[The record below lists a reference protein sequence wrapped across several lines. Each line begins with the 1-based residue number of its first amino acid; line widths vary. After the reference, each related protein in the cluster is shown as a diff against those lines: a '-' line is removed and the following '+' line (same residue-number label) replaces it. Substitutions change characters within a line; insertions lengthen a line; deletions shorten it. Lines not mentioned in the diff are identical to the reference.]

1 MIFNHLSKCL
11 NLCNL
16 RHNRLRPVELLVFLE
31 LIKVFFQTLLRF
43 HKFQVCSIF
52 KVLRCCPLA
61 EQLVYYISFI
71 SVCQEEIWSF
81 LKNFSEVSSQALCR
95 ATAWL
100 YYHIRTAVSIPFFNF
115 FRADF
120 QAAPLPKQWRYFTT
134 QKGRRQEVSV
144 QKSHFWQLA
153 QFDSGFLAFL
163 TAGCGGLVQ
172 TVIRDCTCCK
182 TSLSG
187 QLLTHPF

>member
-115 FRADF
+115 FQADF
-120 QAAPLPKQWRYFTT
+120 SEPHRFRISDVILPRKKAAVKRFLR
-134 QKGRRQEVSV
+134 
-144 QKSHFWQLA
+144 KSHTFGNSHRLTAAFLLFWQQGA
-153 QFDSGFLAFL
+153 AFFY
-163 TAGCGGLVQ
+163 
-172 TVIRDCTCCK
+172 
-182 TSLSG
+182 SL
-187 QLLTHPF
+187 